1 MKQKTKRVL
10 QKYLSLLLIAAILL
24 TTQGVLAQAET
35 VTPDD
40 AEKRQAETVTPDHA
54 ARRQTRARELPSNPV
69 HHCTK
74 KDDGTD
80 YTDWSYVY
88 FGSYPQTEVTGDTLT
103 AAIIKAPYD
112 TNGDAWVDGAKYRRI
127 SKSDTTYNGFF
138 GDCDYRYFKWERIK
152 WRVLQN
158 DGSTLFVAADRG
170 LDCKNY
176 HDPGAPSHGRAA
188 RSETG

>member
-40 AEKRQAETVTPDHA
+40 AERQQMEMVTPDNV
-54 ARRQTRARELPSNPV
+54 ARRQTRARELPANPV

-74 KDDGTD
+74 KNDDTD

-88 FGSYPQTEVTGDTLT
+88 FVP
-103 AAIIKAPYD
+103 
-112 TNGDAWVDGAKYRRI
+112 
-127 SKSDTTYNGFF
+127 
-138 GDCDYRYFKWERIK
+138 
-152 WRVLQN
+152 
-158 DGSTLFVAADRG
+158 AD
-170 LDCKNY
+170 
-176 HDPGAPSHGRAA
+176 
-188 RSETG
+188 